1 VETSAEGINFK
12 IIKLKLPEVW
22 NLANDAGGGE
32 GVVYFIYFL
41 FFINIGTVY
50 LQGRFS
56 LWAKTKLAFAQAY
69 FDYGSEIDWFLKVY
83 PRFFKVTLQRHHA
96 ENSK

>member
-1 VETSAEGINFK
+1 M
-12 IIKLKLPEVW
+12 
-22 NLANDAGGGE
+22 
-32 GVVYFIYFL
+32 
-41 FFINIGTVY
+41 
-50 LQGRFS
+50 QGRFS